1 MRATEKKHHDIY
13 MDLIAVSKKYPAQTL
28 RIPAFG
34 RLIQKLEQD
43 IEPVLTVDS
52 QAQKSTKGVTI
63 DKNNLQS
70 TLKIAVG
77 RLCQVMIGHATEAQN
92 VVLETS
98 LTELKSKFAKARA
111 SDFANVCTEVVEE
124 ARKLEAHWA
133 DCGITEGNLATIET
147 QIAEFKTKQPIGK
160 EIKTETKKAVKK
172 RASFFE
178 NAVSRKKQILNV
190 AAAYM
195 GVDDEFYAEILVS
208 LRVGKRG
215 PGVSQIKVIIK
226 SAETQKPIMNQ
237 PVRVMG
243 SDLAETSDKKG
254 VARIKFPK
262 GGLFSLEIPLPNGEI
277 KIQKD
282 VEVKRN
288 KTTSVIVLL

>member
-1 MRATEKKHHDIY
+1 MRATEKKQHDIY
-13 MDLIAVSKKYPAQTL
+13 TDLIALSKKYLDKTVQ
-28 RIPAFG
+28 IPAFG
-34 RLIQKLEQD
+34 RVIQKLEMD
-43 IEPVLTVDS
+43 IAPVLDVDD
-52 QAQKSTKGVTI
+52 QAQQSTKGVTR

-70 TLKIAVG
+70 TLKTAVG
-77 RLCQVMIGHATEAQN
+77 RLCQVMIGHASEAQN
-92 VVLETS
+92 VVLETR
-98 LTELKSKFAKARA
+98 LTELKSKFTKARA
-111 SDFANVCTEVVEE
+111 SDFSKVCTEVVEE
-124 ARKLEAHWA
+124 TRKLAAHWA
-133 DCGITEGNLATIET
+133 DCGITEGNLAAIET

-160 EIKTETKKAVKK
+160 EIKTETKKAVQK

-195 GVDDEFYAEILVS
+195 GVDDEFYAEILVA

-215 PGVSQIKVIIK
+215 PGISQIKVIIK
-226 SAETQKPIMNQ
+226 SAETQKPVMNQ
-237 PVRVMG
+237 LVRVIG

-282 VEVKRN
+282 VEVKRS
-288 KTTSVIVLL
+288 KTTSVVVLL